1 MLKQRIQRALEL
13 GKIVTFVFSDS
24 QKLSIAEIADEIDLP
39 NWISVKT
46 ATSSKVYYVNLEQ
59 VRSFEITD
67 KHPQKWSV

>member
-1 MLKQRIQRALEL
+1 MLKQRIQRALEH

-46 ATSSKVYYVNLEQ
+46 ATSSKVHYVNLEQ

>member
-24 QKLSIAEIADEIDLP
+24 QKLSITEIADEIDLP